1 MGGRED
7 SYLEVKD
14 DGPDE
19 AEGQL
24 GVAVHNVLS
33 SDVDQFDF
41 FVAQKPQ
48 SCLHILNG
56 MEPHPTSFSRLEGR
70 IIRRKNLSRN
80 LNSHQNFSREDLEE

>member
-1 MGGRED
+1 MDGRRDD

-41 FVAQKPQ
+41 FVTQKPQ

-56 MEPHPTSFSRLEGR
+56 MKPHPTSFSRLEGR
-70 IIRRKNLSRN
+70 II
-80 LNSHQNFSREDLEE
+80 